1 MSYIYKQQHRHLQT
15 LFVFSRVTGAGGPAG
30 KGAGCRGAVAEGKKA
45 DRAAGGGAC
54 GSPALAAA
62 PAPLQA
68 HEVQGAHSLDWQW
81 RSRGLCSSAG
91 LVPLDR
97 ALILDSAWWSP
108 PLYSCCRD
116 NKRLWLGSIAET
128 ISFVHGCSSW
138 MFRLQGCRPGT
149 GGSEIRSAAG
159 SPAAPAAVAAPMP
172 AAQPGSAADPQS
184 CSAKQ
189 APVGGL
195 AASKHGG
202 QSAGELSDG
211 PAACRYAA
219 SPPPPPPSLPDTQ
232 RGRQCQRAAT
242 QPDDHH
248 PAAERVW

>member
-1 MSYIYKQQHRHLQT
+1 MPQRGRQRKESGSSGWRRSMRKPCAGSRAST
-15 LFVFSRVTGAGGPAG
+15 AASTRGPGCAFSRL
-30 KGAGCRGAVAEGKKA
+30 AVEEQRALQQC
-45 DRAAGGGAC
+45 RAA
-54 GSPALAAA
+54 AL
-62 PAPLQA
+62 LQ
-68 HEVQGAHSLDWQW
+68 SSDP
-81 RSRGLCSSAG
+81 GLC
-91 LVPLDR
+91 LVVPT
-97 ALILDSAWWSP
+97 
-108 PLYSCCRD
+108 LYSCCWD

-159 SPAAPAAVAAPMP
+159 SPAAPAPAAAPMP

-184 CSAKQ
+184 CSVKQ
-189 APVGGL
+189 ASVGGL

-219 SPPPPPPSLPDTQ
+219 LPPPPPPSLPDTQ
-232 RGRQCQRAAT
+232 RGRQCQRATT